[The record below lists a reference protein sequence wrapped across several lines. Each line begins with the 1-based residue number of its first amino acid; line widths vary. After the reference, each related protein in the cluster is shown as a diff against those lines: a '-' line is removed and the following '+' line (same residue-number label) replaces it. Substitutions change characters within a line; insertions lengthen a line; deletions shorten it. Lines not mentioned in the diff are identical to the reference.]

1 MAIRVENITYTY
13 GRGTPYEK
21 TALSGVD
28 LTIAQGEFVGII
40 GHTGSGKSTLIQH
53 LNGLIHPTEGRVLVD
68 GVDLAGKGK
77 EVMDKRHSVGMV
89 FQYPEQQ
96 LFEETVAQDIAF
108 GPKNL
113 GCSEETVKERV
124 KEAMDFVGLD
134 YDIYAGRSPFRLS
147 GGQMRR
153 VAIAGVI
160 AMKPDF
166 LILDEPSAGLDPV
179 GRREI
184 FSQIRKWYEEGAF
197 SVILVSHNM
206 DDIARLATRLLVMS
220 RGRCILDGRP
230 MDLFLHHRKEL
241 EEAGVDVPPL
251 TKTLLALKERGIPVP
266 EEAVTCEEAADAL
279 YRTLGKEGA
288 AC

>member
-28 LTIAQGEFVGII
+28 LTIEQGEFVGII

-77 EVMDKRHSVGMV
+77 EVMAKRHSVGMV

-134 YDIYAGRSPFRLS
+134 YDTYAGRSPFRLS

>member
-28 LTIAQGEFVGII
+28 LTIEQGEFVGII

-77 EVMDKRHSVGMV
+77 EVMARRHSVGMV

-134 YDIYAGRSPFRLS
+134 YDTYAGRSPFRLS

-220 RGRCILDGRP
+220 HGRCILDGRP

-279 YRTLGKEGA
+279 YRTLGKEEA

>member
-21 TALSGVD
+21 TALAGVD

-77 EVMDKRHSVGMV
+77 EVMAKRHSVGMV

-113 GCSEETVKERV
+113 GCSEETVQERV

-134 YDIYAGRSPFRLS
+134 YDTYAGRSPFRLS

-220 RGRCILDGRP
+220 RGRCVLDGRP
-230 MDLFLHHRKEL
+230 MDIFLHHRKEL

-279 YRTLGKEGA
+279 YRTLKGGK

>member
-1 MAIRVENITYTY
+1 MSIRVENITYVY
-13 GRGTPYEK
+13 GGGTPYEK

-28 LTIAQGEFVGII
+28 LTIEKGEFVGII

-68 GVDLAGKGK
+68 GVDLAGKSR
-77 EVMDKRHSVGMV
+77 EAAAKRHTVGMV

-108 GPKNL
+108 GPRNL
-113 GCSEETVKERV
+113 GCSEEEVDARV
-124 KEAMDFVGLD
+124 HEAMSFVGLD
-134 YDIYAGRSPFRLS
+134 YETYAGRSPFRLS

-206 DDIARLATRLLVMS
+206 DDIAKLATRLLVMNH
-220 RGRCILDGRP
+220 GRCILDGDP
-230 MDLFLHHRKEL
+230 MDIFLHHREEL
-241 EEAGVDVPPL
+241 EAAGVDVPPL
-251 TKTLLALKERGIPVP
+251 TKTLLYLKGRGIPVP
-266 EEAVTCEEAADAL
+266 ERAVACEEAADAL
-279 YRTLGKEGA
+279 AKTLKGGKS
-288 AC
+288 C

>member
-1 MAIRVENITYTY
+1 MAIRVEDITYVY
-13 GRGTPYEK
+13 GSGTPYEK
-21 TALSGVD
+21 TALEHVD
-28 LTIAQGEFVGII
+28 LTIEKGEFVGII

-53 LNGLIHPTEGRVLVD
+53 LNGLIHPTTGRVLVD
-68 GVDLAGKGK
+68 GVDLAGKDK
-77 EVMDKRHSVGMV
+77 AAVEKRHTVGMV

-113 GCSEETVKERV
+113 GCSESEVDARV
-124 KEAMDFVGLD
+124 REAMEFVGLD
-134 YDIYAGRSPFRLS
+134 YDTYGGRSPFRLS

-179 GRREI
+179 GRRDI
-184 FSQIRKWYEEGAF
+184 FSRIRKWYEEGAF

-206 DDIARLATRLLVMS
+206 DDIARLATRLLVMNH
-220 RGRCILDGRP
+220 GRCLLDGKP
-230 MDLFLHHRKEL
+230 MDIFLHHREAL
-241 EEAGVDVPPL
+241 REAGVDVPPL
-251 TKTLLALKERGIPVP
+251 TKTLLALKARGIPVP
-266 EEAVTCEEAADAL
+266 EEAVTCEEAAEAL
-279 YRTLGKEGA
+279 CRTLKGGKP
-288 AC
+288 C